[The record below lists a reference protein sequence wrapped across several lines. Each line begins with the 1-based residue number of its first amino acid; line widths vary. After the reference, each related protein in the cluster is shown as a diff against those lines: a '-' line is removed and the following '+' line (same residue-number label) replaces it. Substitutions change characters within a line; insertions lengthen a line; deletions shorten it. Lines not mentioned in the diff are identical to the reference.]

1 MFTDDIA
8 VVREALWVARD
19 RSVLANGVV
28 PQIVTD
34 APAALGRIER
44 EYEGAMK
51 AVRLKGETVRE
62 AQDAVAGLRA
72 RLVEA
77 ERTIDAVRDA
87 LTTADLDSDLARLT
101 AASAFVNAYL
111 ASREQEGSVNAEVSS
126 NHHLTSNQSKPNSP
140 ST

>member
-1 MFTDDIA
+1 LSRLTKKPADLLITGGMVLPLPQNSALLSPGALA
-8 VVREALWVARD
+8 VQA
-19 RSVLANGVV
+19 
-28 PQIVTD
+28 
-34 APAALGRIER
+34 GRIAAVGDPEAIIG
-44 EYEGAMK
+44 EY
-51 AVRLKGETVRE
+51 
-62 AQDAVAGLRA
+62 
-72 RLVEA
+72 EA

>member
-44 EYEGAMK
+44 EYA
-51 AVRLKGETVRE
+51 
-62 AQDAVAGLRA
+62 
-72 RLVEA
+72 EA